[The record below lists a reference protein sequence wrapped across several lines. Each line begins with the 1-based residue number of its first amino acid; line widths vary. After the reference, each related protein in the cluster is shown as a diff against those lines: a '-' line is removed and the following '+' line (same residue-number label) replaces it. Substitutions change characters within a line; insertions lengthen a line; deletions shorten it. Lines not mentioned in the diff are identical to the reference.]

1 MLADMRVKEP
11 VENAAEA
18 AAFQH
23 DDDHSVGGSVSG
35 GVGSGVNSGI
45 GGFTGSAGR
54 AVAGG
59 VGDGV
64 SGDGVSSGVGEHLD
78 PSRLPL
84 AQRHLF
90 MRIQQKQHRDDISN
104 KPISEVT
111 AKRMSCSSVI
121 DLLYWPCC
129 RQSLYCF

>member
-1 MLADMRVKEP
+1 MSGFSQEMTRETMLRHVADMRLKEP

-18 AAFQH
+18 AALPH
-23 DDDHSVGGSVSG
+23 DDDHSVGGGVSG

-45 GGFTGSAGR
+45 GGVTGSA
-54 AVAGG
+54 VTGG

-64 SGDGVSSGVGEHLD
+64 SGHGIPSGVGEHLD

-90 MRIQQKQHRDDISN
+90 MRIQQKQHRDDVSN

-111 AKRMSCSSVI
+111 AKRASCACV
-121 DLLYWPCC
+121 Y
-129 RQSLYCF
+129 